1 MTTLSVII
9 PAYNQADFIDA
20 CLDSV
25 ANQTWDGDLEVIV
38 VDDESPDDIGDR
50 ARAHDLAPRVI
61 RQKNT
66 GVAGAR
72 NRGIAESRGE
82 WIAFLDADDRWTP
95 DKLARQMSA
104 LQKAQRPALSFCR
117 YRRFTP
123 DGTMVAVNADHP
135 EVDLDATPQKLMV
148 RNFIGTSTVVVH
160 RQCIDRCG
168 GFPDTGM
175 LKKCG
180 QDLALW
186 LRIAA
191 YFPLVYVPFI
201 GMRYTVHQNNR
212 VGVDPVRH
220 HRGGLEALRSFRNWA
235 PERFKA
241 LAPAPLSGMVALRTG
256 KFMLDSFTHKASFP
270 KGSISRACRESLD
283 VLTGR

>member
-1 MTTLSVII
+1 MSSISVVI
-9 PAYNQADFIDA
+9 PAYDQAEFIDA

-25 ANQTWDGDLEVIV
+25 AAQTWDGELEVIV
-38 VDDESPDDIGDR
+38 VDDESPDDIGER
-50 ARAHDLAPRVI
+50 ARAHSLAPTVI

-72 NRGIAESRGE
+72 NRGVAESSGE

-95 DKLARQMSA
+95 DKLERQMGA
-104 LQKAQRPALSFCR
+104 LQKTRRPALSFCR

-123 DGTMVAVNADHP
+123 DGQIVDVNPDHP
-135 EVDLDATPQKLMV
+135 EVDLDATPQKLMT

-160 RQCIDRCG
+160 RDCIARCG
-168 GFPDTGM
+168 GFPESGM

-180 QDLALW
+180 QDFALW

-191 YFPLVYVPFI
+191 YFPLVYVPHI
-201 GMRYTVHQNNR
+201 GMEYTVHKKNR

-220 HRGGLEALRSFRNWA
+220 HRGGLEALRDFRNWD

-241 LAPAPLSGMVALRTG
+241 LAPASLSGMVALRTG
-256 KFMLDSFTHKASFP
+256 KFLVDSLTHRDSFPA
-270 KGSISRACRESLD
+270 GSVRRALRESAEL
-283 VLTGR
+283 LWP